1 MNLRGSEICFY
12 LVCCLIFSQDVDI
25 FEGHYSVCKREQWTI
40 GSGGKALFQWYTE
53 EHTECPSEV
62 QRLQNLSSS
71 SRVHLLRVPLG
82 DNSPA
87 VSGGLG
93 HKARKACKEGSP
105 TASLKMVGRADAKQ
119 AAGSCYIRGMMTLG
133 DLRIA

>member
-53 EHTECPSEV
+53 EHTECPPEV

-71 SRVHLLRVPLG
+71 SRVHLLSVPPG

-87 VSGGLG
+87 GSGGLG
-93 HKARKACKEGSP
+93 HKARKACKEGRVSHSFP
-105 TASLKMVGRADAKQ
+105 ENGWQSRCK
-119 AAGSCYIRGMMTLG
+119 AGSRQLLHPWNDDTW
-133 DLRIA
+133 